1 MLTDLEIHMMCI
13 IYVSAYLKDAML
25 LRIPFPVWF
34 SASISNN
41 KYFAWD
47 TGVELKIPPY
57 VKVL

>member
-1 MLTDLEIHMMCI
+1 MMCI